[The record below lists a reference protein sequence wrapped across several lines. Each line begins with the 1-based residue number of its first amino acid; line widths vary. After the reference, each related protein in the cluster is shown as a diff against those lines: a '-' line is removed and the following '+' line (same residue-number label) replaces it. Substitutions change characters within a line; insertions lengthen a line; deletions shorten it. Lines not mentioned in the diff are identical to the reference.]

1 MKEKFHDKKIMMKDN
16 YNINNNN
23 FNKKFH
29 NLLINKYLVSVRR
42 LILINLNIANNH
54 IMKVN
59 NSINH
64 SNNIISQIITINLIN
79 YIKDDYYNY
88 FKILFTNFS

>member
-1 MKEKFHDKKIMMKDN
+1 MKDN

-23 FNKKFH
+23 FHKKFH

-54 IMKVN
+54 IMKDN
-59 NSINH
+59 NNINH
-64 SNNIISQIITINLIN
+64 SNNIISQIITINFLFN

-88 FKILFTNFS
+88 FKIFLSYFIIKF